1 MHGGKIAV
9 TMYGTFLICCGALGI
24 MLGNIA
30 VVGVLMIGVGV
41 LMITGGIYMIVRF
54 LKEKNNRDDD

>member
-54 LKEKNNRDDD
+54 LKKNNRDGD